1 MKRFA
6 LASRLPTW
14 LFSPKAKA
22 LRVLLLLHDLSFL
35 ALILFA
41 VISGAYGIFIWDQAS
56 KQSQRINALVQE
68 IYQVRGDLYRQM
80 KELFDAFFL
89 QDSEALSEY
98 NHFTSTILTHLGHLQ
113 SIAGDDDERLAIQ
126 EIENNYRN
134 FVNEAPKLFYRY
146 QSNPDRLAQKSLYKD
161 IETGIFN
168 RYEEVTKRAEQ
179 LLSLKQAEIKL
190 RLDDARRHSIGVLL
204 VPVLLAFILLVFSRQ
219 ILKNAIVRPIN
230 DIIDAT
236 NAISTG
242 DLSHQVPEAGAQEL
256 ALLSREINK
265 MAEDLAASRDA
276 LVKSEKQ
283 AALGL
288 LVPMLAHNIRNPLAS
303 IRATAQVMD
312 VPALDKEM
320 QESIQG
326 IIHTVDRL
334 ERWTGGLLS
343 YLHPIKPSLNPVLLS
358 TVVDGAMA
366 TLRQKLNEKAS
377 VIHENSADIRA
388 PILTDEHLL
397 EQMLYNL
404 LLNALEA
411 CPKGAAITLDCQRHE
426 DSVVLLII
434 DQGPGMP
441 FTPNPHALTPGP
453 TTKRFGTGLGIP
465 FAFKVCE
472 ELGGMLQFESVQ
484 GKGTT
489 VRVTLPQ

>member
-1 MKRFA
+1 MAK
-6 LASRLPTW
+6 LGLSRWIPGMMRYQT
-14 LFSPKAKA
+14 KA

-35 ALILFA
+35 ALIVFA

-56 KQSQRINALVQE
+56 KQSQRINNVVQE

-89 QDSEALSEY
+89 QDSEALKEY
-98 NHFTSTILTHLGHLQ
+98 NQYTTTILAHLAHLQ
-113 SIAGDDDERLAIQ
+113 SIAGDDDERQAIQ
-126 EIENNYRN
+126 GIENNYRN
-134 FVNEAPKLFYRY
+134 FVNEAPRLFYRY
-146 QSNPDRLAQKSLYKD
+146 QSNPDKPAQKSLYKD
-161 IETGIFN
+161 IETGIFK
-168 RYEEVTKRAEQ
+168 RYEVVTKRAEQ

-190 RLDDARRHSIGVLL
+190 RLDEARKHSIGVLL
-204 VPVLLAFILLVFSRQ
+204 MPIALAFILLLFSRH
-219 ILKNAIVRPIN
+219 ILKNAIVRPIH
-230 DIIDAT
+230 DIIEAT

-242 DLSHQVPEAGAQEL
+242 NLTHQVPEAGAEEL

-303 IRATAQVMD
+303 IRATAQVID
-312 VPALDKEM
+312 APDLDQET

-334 ERWTGGLLS
+334 ERWTGSLLS

-358 TVVDGAMA
+358 TVVQGAIG
-366 TLRQKLNEKAS
+366 TLRQKLQEKA
-377 VIHENSADIRA
+377 IHIEENSAQLEA
-388 PILTDEHLL
+388 TILTDEHLL

-411 CPKGAAITLDCQRHE
+411 SPKGSTIQLTCQRVSQ
-426 DSVVLLII
+426 DLILRI
-434 DQGPGMP
+434 KDQGPGMP
-441 FTPNPHALTPGP
+441 FTPNPHAITPGP

-472 ELGGMLQFESVQ
+472 ELGGALQFESTR
-484 GKGTT
+484 GAGTT
-489 VRVTLPQ
+489 VRITLPQ

>member
-1 MKRFA
+1 MLKLFKS
-6 LASRLPTW
+6 LLPQW
-14 LFSPKAKA
+14 IRSPKAKA

-56 KQSQRINALVQE
+56 KESQRINSLVQE

-89 QDSEALSEY
+89 QDNEALAEY
-98 NHFTSTILTHLGHLQ
+98 NQFTTSILTHLAHLQ
-113 SIAGDDDERLAIQ
+113 SIAGDEDERLAIQ
-126 EIENNYRN
+126 GIENNYRN

-146 QSNPDRLAQKSLYKD
+146 QSNPDKPAQKSLYKD
-161 IETGIFN
+161 IETGIFK
-168 RYEEVTKRAEQ
+168 RYEEVTQRAEH

-190 RLDDARRHSIGVLL
+190 RLDDARKHSIGILFM
-204 VPVLLAFILLVFSRQ
+204 PVLLAFILLVFSRQ

-242 DLSHQVPEAGAQEL
+242 DLGHQVPEAGALEL
-256 ALLSREINK
+256 VLLSREINK

-303 IRATAQVMD
+303 IRATAQVID
-312 VPALDKEM
+312 APDLDKDT

-343 YLHPIKPSLNPVLLS
+343 YLHPIKPSLNQVLLS
-358 TVVDGAMA
+358 TVVQGAMT
-366 TLRQKLNEKAS
+366 TLRQKLHEKSS
-377 VIHENSADIRA
+377 VIHENSMDILA

-411 CPKGAAITLDCQRHE
+411 GPKGGAITLDCQRNA
-426 DSVVLLII
+426 DDLVILIM
-434 DQGPGMP
+434 DEGPGMP

-472 ELGGMLQFESVQ
+472 ELGGMLQFESKHS
-484 GKGTT
+484 KGTT